1 MGVGARYN
9 EFIDRTARQQNRVEQ
24 EMTFFLNNI
33 GYIIMGFLALAVMGS
48 GSQDSDKSEY
58 EAFDESAWANSP
70 ENPNSPNYTGI

>member
-1 MGVGARYN
+1 
-9 EFIDRTARQQNRVEQ
+9 
-24 EMTFFLNNI
+24 MTFFLNNI